1 MLRESTRVFARVAIP
16 VPLGQA
22 FSYIV
27 PPELLAEVRRGARVL
42 CPFGPRRVLGVV
54 LEVGTEAPDFPAD
67 KLKALRAIVDSEPV
81 LQDELLSFLQE
92 LARYYI
98 APIGAVIEL
107 ALPAVERTAAEA
119 LSKRES
125 FAAPALGRMVQRVS
139 ALPAVPAEAKLG
151 EKARELLEH
160 LRQNGPQTTPDLS
173 KLWPNARAAVKRL
186 EALSLVQ
193 VERI

>member
-1 MLRESTRVFARVAIP
+1 MQRPQGPFLGRPFVDPQHRTDLRRRQLLQVAQHQYFP

-22 FSYIV
+22 FSYVV

-42 CPFGPRRVLGVV
+42 VEFGRRKELGVV
-54 LEVGTEAPDFPAD
+54 LDLGTEAPDFPEE
-67 KLKALRAIVDSEPV
+67 KLKSLRAIVDPEPV

-119 LSKRES
+119 LSAELGGT
-125 FAAPALGRMVQRVS
+125 AARRRTPAGSCRA
-139 ALPAVPAEAKLG
+139 ALPNSAVTRYVLRNRIYVDPTFSHETFRSPA
-151 EKARELLEH
+151 
-160 LRQNGPQTTPDLS
+160 S
-173 KLWPNARAAVKRL
+173 
-186 EALSLVQ
+186 
-193 VERI
+193 I

>member
-1 MLRESTRVFARVAIP
+1 MLREPTRVFARVAIP

-54 LEVGTEAPDFPAD
+54 LEVGSEAPDFPED
-67 KLKALRAIVDSEPV
+67 KLKALRAVVDSEPV

-92 LARYYI
+92 LSRYYI

-119 LSKRES
+119 LSKREA
-125 FAAPALGRMVQRVS
+125 FRAPALGRMVQHVS
-139 ALPAVPAEAKLG
+139 AVEGGCADAKLSG
-151 EKARELLEH
+151 KARELLEH
-160 LRQNGPQTTPDLS
+160 LRQNGQQTTP
-173 KLWPNARAAVKRL
+173 
-186 EALSLVQ
+186 E
-193 VERI
+193 